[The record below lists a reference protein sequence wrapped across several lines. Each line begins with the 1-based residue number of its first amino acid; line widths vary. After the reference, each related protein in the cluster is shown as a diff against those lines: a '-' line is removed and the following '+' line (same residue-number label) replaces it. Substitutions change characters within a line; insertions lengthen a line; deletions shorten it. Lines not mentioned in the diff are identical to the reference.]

1 VLEAAK
7 HLVKS
12 SELFQKEHIDV
23 KENWLDN
30 VNGVASSEHDD
41 WEQFVNFS
49 TSANQIDVLHYHGWT
64 HTAFNNTEQLI
75 SEPIADSKNN
85 DGDDGLEGSREPPI
99 RCYKYFI
106 TRTRCD

>member
-30 VNGVASSEHDD
+30 VNGAASSEHDD
-41 WEQFVNFS
+41 WEQFVS
-49 TSANQIDVLHYHGWT
+49 MGY
-64 HTAFNNTEQLI
+64 
-75 SEPIADSKNN
+75 
-85 DGDDGLEGSREPPI
+85 
-99 RCYKYFI
+99 
-106 TRTRCD
+106 